1 MALHWVE
8 RETFQVL
15 SLTSSFLPVFFSLL
29 LPGCLLLSLAQSVL
43 LRSMP
48 GLIRNQVS
56 LCQTLEFYANECLE
70 NNVPQTGRLLL
81 HMANF
86 NLLLSILRVL

>member
-1 MALHWVE
+1 
-8 RETFQVL
+8 
-15 SLTSSFLPVFFSLL
+15 
-29 LPGCLLLSLAQSVL
+29 
-43 LRSMP
+43 MP